1 MKPTTEAASPRIR
14 LPAEWEPQDGVM
26 LTWPHAG
33 TDWAP
38 MLDTAVACFAA
49 IVREIVKR
57 ERCLIVCRDA
67 AEVRRALPDLYA
79 ELLICELETDDTW
92 ARDHGPISV
101 FEDGCP
107 CLLDFTFNGW
117 GMKFAA
123 ARDNLITREL
133 YRRGFFQ
140 PQVAYRNQLHRVL
153 EGGAI
158 ESDGQGTLLTTA
170 TCLLSANRNDH
181 YSKAELE
188 TFFKEAFGLDRILWL
203 RHGYLAG
210 DDTDS
215 HIDTLARLCD
225 ARTIA
230 YVQSDDPTDEH
241 DDALRRMEEELR
253 AFRTVDGH
261 PYTLISLP
269 MADPVHDPEDGHRLP
284 ATYANF
290 LILNGAVLVPTYA
303 SPKDVLALERLDGAF
318 PGREIVGIDCRPLI
332 RQHGSLHCVT
342 MHIPSGFL
350 KVQKAEQCPQKKL
363 CASAPLR

>member
-1 MKPTTEAASPRIR
+1 MTPKPPRVR
-14 LPAEWEPQDGVM
+14 LPAEWEPQSGVM

-38 MLDTAVACFAA
+38 LLDAVTPCFAA
-49 IVREIVKR
+49 IAREIVRR
-57 ERCLIVCRDA
+57 ERCLVVCRDA
-67 AEVRRALPDLYA
+67 AEVRRALPDLYPQ
-79 ELLICELETDDTW
+79 LLICELETDDTW

-101 FEDGCP
+101 FEEGCP

-123 ARDNLITREL
+123 GRDNLITREL
-133 YRRGFFQ
+133 HRRGLFL
-140 PQVAYRNQLHRVL
+140 PQVAYRNRLHRVL

-158 ESDGQGTLLTTA
+158 ESDGQGTLLTTEA
-170 TCLLSANRNDH
+170 CLLSANRNDH
-181 YSKAELE
+181 YSKTELE
-188 TFFKEAFGLDRILWL
+188 AFFKEALGLERILWL

-215 HIDTLARLCD
+215 HVDTLARFCD

-230 YVQSDDPTDEH
+230 YVQSGDAADEH
-241 DDALRRMEEELR
+241 ADALQCMEEELR
-253 AFRTVDGH
+253 AFRTADGR
-261 PYTLISLP
+261 PFTLIPLP
-269 MADPVHDPEDGHRLP
+269 MADAAYDPDDGHRLP

-303 SPKDVLALERLDGAF
+303 SPKDALALSRLAPAF
-318 PGREIVGIDCRPLI
+318 PGREIIGIDCRPLI

-342 MHIPSGFL
+342 MQFPIGFL
-350 KVQKAEQCPQKKL
+350 
-363 CASAPLR
+363 